1 MKDQDTK
8 KYIKLGITGVAVIVA
23 SLLFFF
29 ILFRLQELSTVI
41 KTVLGIVAP
50 FIYGAVIAYILT
62 PLCNR
67 FEAFFSK
74 VCRIKAKKI
83 CSALAI
89 ALSLFLAIAI
99 ITVLFVLI
107 IPDVWDSIVNIANST
122 PEYLKRANEWLH
134 DILEDRPEIQAYWDE
149 IYVTATARVTEW
161 LKSDLFSTMGTII
174 DQLSTHIFA
183 LIGTLKNL
191 FLGFF
196 ISAYFL
202 ANRKLFSSQARMV
215 LNALLPRKWADLVE
229 DEVHYIDKMF
239 NGFLIGKLVDSL
251 IIGLL
256 CFVGTSLLTFHSAL
270 LISVIVGVTNIIP
283 FFGPFI
289 GAIPCALLLLLQ
301 NPIHCIYFLIFIVVL
316 QQLDGNVIGPRI
328 LGNTT
333 GLSSFW
339 VLFSI
344 LLFGGLWGLFGMI
357 VGVPLFAV
365 IYDIIRRLTA
375 HGLDKHGRSELIA
388 EYDAEFHAE
397 LPAKEKNIKKVKK
410 AKQKEAG
417 KDKNSAE
424 K

>member
-29 ILFRLQELSTVI
+29 ILFRLKELSIVI

-67 FEAFFSK
+67 FETFFSK

-122 PEYLKRANEWLH
+122 PEYLRRANEWLH

-183 LIGTLKNL
+183 LFGTLKNL

-202 ANRKLFSSQARMV
+202 ANRKLFSSQSRMV
-215 LNALLPRKWADLVE
+215 LNALLPQKWADLVE

-256 CFVGTSLLTFHSAL
+256 CFIGTSLLSFQSAL

-301 NPIHCIYFLIFIVVL
+301 NPIHCVYFLIFIVVL

-397 LPAKEKNIKKVKK
+397 PPAKEKKVKRVK
-410 AKQKEAG
+410 KTKQKDKKTAG
-417 KDKNSAE
+417 K
-424 K
+424 